1 MFEVFEVK
9 IVKKGEE
16 IKGAF
21 DGRGG
26 GGEFFRGEKKL
37 VKISRYKNR
46 VALEGVH
53 DVLDMGPRIFT
64 FVLWGVAID
73 AAQISRSNWLKGNFK
88 KHKIWKKIDGL
99 NNNIWGEAHP

>member
-16 IKGAF
+16 IKRAF

-26 GGEFFRGEKKL
+26 GGKFFSGEKNL

-64 FVLWGVAID
+64 FVLTGVAID
-73 AAQISRSNWLKGNFK
+73 AAQIPRST
-88 KHKIWKKIDGL
+88 
-99 NNNIWGEAHP
+99 